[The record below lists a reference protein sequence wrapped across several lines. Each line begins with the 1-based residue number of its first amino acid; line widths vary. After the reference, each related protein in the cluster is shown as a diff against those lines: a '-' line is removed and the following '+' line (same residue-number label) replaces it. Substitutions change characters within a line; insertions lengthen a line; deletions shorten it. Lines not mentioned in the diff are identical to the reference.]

1 MIMNFDKL
9 KDIYI
14 TLYHECYNFI
24 VDPNTAWQKVVEEK
38 RTWIDTQKRLLYPS
52 LALIG
57 ILGLL
62 RVLFENFYIS
72 GYDVLTNS
80 LFALAWPVILMIF
93 LILGAVVLRL
103 MFRFKY
109 LLNKSIDFERM
120 VVFLSYAEIPLLI
133 SAAIFAFLPFM
144 FGVLIFFNFYA
155 LYIIMLGFNV
165 YFGDII
171 GEERKYNVP
180 LTAITFLI
188 IYALTY
194 LAWLALGKF

>member
-1 MIMNFDKL
+1 MNFDKL
-9 KDIYI
+9 KEKYI
-14 TLYHECYNFI
+14 TLYNECRNFI
-24 VDPNTAWQKVVEEK
+24 VDPNSAWQKVVDEQY
-38 RTWIDTQKRLLYPS
+38 TWKDTQLRLLYPS

-57 ILGLL
+57 VMGLL
-62 RVLFENFYIS
+62 RVFLENFYIS

-80 LFALAWPVILMIF
+80 LLALAWPVILLIF
-93 LILGAVVLRL
+93 LILGALSLRFV
-103 MFRFKY
+103 FRFKY
-109 LLNKSIDFERM
+109 LFNKWIDFERM
-120 VVFLSYAEIPLLI
+120 VVFLSYAEIPLFI

-194 LAWLALGKF
+194 LAWLALEKF